1 MLGVRE
7 NATTEEI
14 DRAFRVRA
22 LEVHPDKNLEDEVR
36 ATKQFQ
42 LLTEAKIVLLDPEKR
57 QNLDESL
64 IDSGERN
71 QNALPLLCSI
81 CTNAKS
87 RVGSRCLKG
96 MGHINPLIEE
106 FNSASK
112 EYEDKMQ
119 MKSKKSGR
127 NEFLMALTRV
137 LNKFIAN
144 DWDRMYPLTANRK
157 RTPCSK
163 DGASPVP
170 TDLGACYFASGI
182 NKEKSSAPS
191 AARIVRILK
200 VSLVR
205 RSKGSVPHPPLTEI
219 PIYDLSCL
227 SRDEL
232 EQMLQYFGLPSVK
245 PIC

>member
-1 MLGVRE
+1 MGLRE
-7 NATTEEI
+7 NATTDEI

-22 LEVHPDKNLEDEVR
+22 LEVHPDKNLEDKVR

-96 MGHINPLIEE
+96 MGHINPLIEV

-112 EYEDKMQ
+112 EYED
-119 MKSKKSGR
+119 
-127 NEFLMALTRV
+127 
-137 LNKFIAN
+137 
-144 DWDRMYPLTANRK
+144 
-157 RTPCSK
+157 
-163 DGASPVP
+163 
-170 TDLGACYFASGI
+170 
-182 NKEKSSAPS
+182 
-191 AARIVRILK
+191 RIK
-200 VSLVR
+200 V
-205 RSKGSVPHPPLTEI
+205 K
-219 PIYDLSCL
+219 
-227 SRDEL
+227 
-232 EQMLQYFGLPSVK
+232 
-245 PIC
+245 